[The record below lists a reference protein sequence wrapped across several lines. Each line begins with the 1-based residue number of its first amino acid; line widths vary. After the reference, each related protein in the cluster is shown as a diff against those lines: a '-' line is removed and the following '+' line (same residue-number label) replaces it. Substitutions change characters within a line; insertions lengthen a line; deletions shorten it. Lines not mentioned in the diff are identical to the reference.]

1 LSFISLIH
9 QNCSS
14 LGVHFNALDP
24 MKYIFFILIISVST
38 RCFSTKIAFQ
48 NSRKFCVNQ
57 LLLNQMRN
65 SGLDVS
71 FISLTNLEWSLNS
84 GEYSYSEVSL
94 IKNKNEVKNLTSLGF
109 THLLLPV
116 YCDNSSPVYSCSSPN
131 LLTKSSKSS
140 TTIFKLIELNTAKKN
155 ELKLIVNTS
164 NGNDL
169 SLETCSNIRSFM
181 STLQGYL
188 TSSNTI
194 ANEKVTDNEISAN
207 SQIII
212 QKPTIMVMPRKIETS
227 RIINGE
233 YEFTPQEK
241 MMISALKNKF
251 EQNKFTTFGFES
263 TLKRVMENR
272 QISGDVKDKQD
283 YKSALLET
291 AQVDF
296 YVEFDFIESN
306 SYQRTYDFRIRN
318 YSTGEDVASDL
329 KSISSSATP
338 DEYKKFAEEIL
349 NQGAIS
355 KINTQYQL
363 LLSEGR
369 KINVLFTISKG
380 SNAKFS
386 DLKNGKKI
394 GIHINDFM
402 VDKAYKGI
410 VDLDSESDFRK
421 EVRVNIPVIDPKN
434 GQKYQTTTFA
444 EEIVKY
450 LKTEAGVECDRVV
463 SRQSINIIIK

>member
-1 LSFISLIH
+1 
-9 QNCSS
+9 
-14 LGVHFNALDP
+14 
-24 MKYIFFILIISVST
+24 
-38 RCFSTKIAFQ
+38 
-48 NSRKFCVNQ
+48 
-57 LLLNQMRN
+57 MRN

-272 QISGDVKDKQD
+272 QISGDVKQD
-283 YKSALLET
+283 LKSALLES

-402 VDKAYKGI
+402 VDEAYKGI